1 MAELRTDFKDDIL
14 AEAMGGRRRYQ
25 MIQNEDGTVSFVDAT
40 EYEQMGSE
48 FGQAEIN
55 ATNAA
60 VIALQN
66 EQVETADPMTATE
79 EGLAA
84 DAKLT
89 GDALRDLSANINEKN
104 INTFGEKVI
113 LTSGVDYIC
122 PSDGY
127 FVLLCPWQQNSS
139 SNGYVNGMLMLSLQ
153 ARNEGSMNGNQT
165 GCMFVRK
172 GMTIKYVKGAK
183 GTAGSGSFIPLS

>member
-25 MIQNEDGTVSFVDAT
+25 MIQNEDGTVSFVDVT
-40 EYEQMGSE
+40 EYEQVGSE

-66 EQVETADPMTATE
+66 ERVETADPMTATE

-89 GDALRDLSANINEKN
+89 GEALRDLSAKMLVLVSFDAESG
-104 INTFGEKVI
+104 T
-113 LTSGVDYIC
+113 LTTKSADYQET
-122 PSDGY
+122 PE
-127 FVLLCPWQQNSS
+127 VPEEEQ
-139 SNGYVNGMLMLSLQ
+139 
-153 ARNEGSMNGNQT
+153 
-165 GCMFVRK
+165 
-172 GMTIKYVKGAK
+172 
-183 GTAGSGSFIPLS
+183 